1 MENIDK
7 TTDNTDMT
15 LEEILVNLTL
25 ISKIEIGDKLY
36 QNGKFIN
43 IDTSYFQFISR
54 WISGNNR
61 NDNLIFINIILNKAY
76 EIASNVINE
85 RNNENTQQLSRLSH
99 DLKNSITGLTNLKLT
114 YYYDKL
120 FQSEIDVIIENIRN
134 KTEMIANNLEFSK
147 NITKITDI
155 ENLNSNTNTT
165 SSQNTNTISSQ
176 NANTI
181 SQNTNTISQNT
192 NTISQNTNTTNN
204 QNTNVNQN
212 NNLIDNDKPYRKNK
226 HSSNLPPIV
235 NNNNN

>member
-7 TTDNTDMT
+7 TDNIDMT

-165 SSQNTNTISSQ
+165 SN
-176 NANTI
+176 
-181 SQNTNTISQNT
+181 QNTNTISQNT
-192 NTISQNTNTTNN
+192 NTIS